1 MIILFCA
8 NRPYSTP
15 QCRIVSCQMDEN
27 FLASGDFGGN
37 GYPGDD
43 LDPGDE
49 FNF

>member
-1 MIILFCA
+1 MEEGVLTFYVS
-8 NRPYSTP
+8 PY
-15 QCRIVSCQMDEN
+15 CRIIELRIDES

-37 GYPGDD
+37 GYPGDY

>member
-1 MIILFCA
+1 MERIE
-8 NRPYSTP
+8 YKTP
-15 QCRIVSCQMDEN
+15 ECRDLLIHLDRN